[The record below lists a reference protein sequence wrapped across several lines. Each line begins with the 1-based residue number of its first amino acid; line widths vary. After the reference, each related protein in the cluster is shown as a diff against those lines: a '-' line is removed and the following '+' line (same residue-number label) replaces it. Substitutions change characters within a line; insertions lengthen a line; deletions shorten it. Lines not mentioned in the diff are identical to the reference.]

1 MTLIDRLGYAKFC
14 WNVGKEYG
22 DLFRGSVT
30 GGAALTFV
38 ANWLGLGKLP
48 SILIGV
54 ALVPVAVGIA
64 VTAGYIVVRWRIV
77 HATIEKEWENNP
89 YMRTQIDLLRE
100 IRDRVSHHPV
110 IVGRFSNGFEER
122 AHQRAVNIMELR

>member
-1 MTLIDRLGYAKFC
+1 MTLTDRLGFAKFFY
-14 WNVGKEYG
+14 NVGKEYA

-30 GGAALTFV
+30 GGAAITFV
-38 ANWLGLGKLP
+38 ANYFGLSKLAA
-48 SILIGV
+48 IGV
-54 ALVPVAVGIA
+54 GATLVPVSLAIA
-64 VTAGYIVVRWRIV
+64 IGAGYLVVRWRVI
-77 HATIEKEWENNP
+77 HKTIEKEWENNP

-100 IRDRVSHHPV
+100 IRDRVSTPV